1 MLHPMEIRIG
11 SSFTF
16 DVPVT
21 THAIVVVEPNCS
33 ELDRVVESHWSV
45 EPQEVSAGY
54 VDAYG
59 NRCRRLTL
67 DPGTVRLYFD
77 ATVMIDPTPD
87 PVDES
92 AIAWTAA
99 ALPDDTLGF
108 LLPSRYCESD
118 LLADLARS
126 TFGHVPAGWA
136 QVQAVSDWVHAQI
149 TFDYEAASP
158 HHTAASVLRD
168 RRGVCRDFTHAG
180 IALCRALNVPARY
193 VCGYIPDI
201 GVPDPGT
208 PMDFCAWM
216 EVYLGDRWHTF
227 DPRNNQRRIGRV
239 VVGRG
244 RDAADVAMV
253 TTFGQV
259 WLRDMTVW
267 AEEHRRVA
275 ADVG

>member
-1 MLHPMEIRIG
+1 MDLRVG

-21 THAIVVVEPNCS
+21 THAVVVIEPNVS
-33 ELDRVVESHWSV
+33 ETDRVVQSRWGI
-45 EPQEVSAGY
+45 EPHEPSTSY
-54 VDAYG
+54 VDAFG
-59 NRCRRLTL
+59 NRCRRVTL
-67 DPGTVRLYFD
+67 DPGTVRVWFD
-77 ATVMIDPTPD
+77 ATVTCAPEADPIDETA
-87 PVDES
+87 V
-92 AIAWTAA
+92 AWSPG
-99 ALPDDTLGF
+99 ALPDGALTF

-118 LLADLARS
+118 LLAPMAAS
-126 TFGHVPAGWA
+126 TFGHVPTGWA
-136 QVQAVSDWVHAQI
+136 QVQAVCDWVHDHI
-149 TFDYEAASP
+149 SFDYDSAST

-168 RRGVCRDFTHAG
+168 RRGVCRDYTHAA

-193 VCGYIPDI
+193 VCGYLPDI

-259 WLRDMTVW
+259 WLRELTVW
-267 AEEHRRVA
+267 ADEMRPAPAHTS
-275 ADVG
+275 

>member
-1 MLHPMEIRIG
+1 MDLRVG
-11 SSFTF
+11 NSFTF

-21 THAIVVVEPNCS
+21 THAVVIVEPNLS
-33 ELDRVVESHWSV
+33 EAERVVESRFGI
-45 EPQEVSAGY
+45 EPHEPASTF
-54 VDAYG
+54 VDGYG
-59 NRCRRLTL
+59 NRCRRLTMEA
-67 DPGTVRLYFD
+67 GTVRLWFD
-77 ATVMIDPTPD
+77 ATVTVDPTPD
-87 PVDES
+87 PVDE
-92 AIAWTAA
+92 AAEAWTPA
-99 ALPDDTLGF
+99 ALPDDTLPY

-118 LLADLARS
+118 LLAPMAAS
-126 TFGHVPAGWA
+126 TFGHIPSGWG
-136 QVQAVSDWVHAQI
+136 QVQAISDWVHDHL
-149 TFDYEAASP
+149 TFGYENASV

-168 RRGVCRDFTHAG
+168 GRGVCRDFTHAG

-193 VCGYIPDI
+193 VCGYLPDI

-253 TTFGQV
+253 TTFGQI
-259 WLRDMTVW
+259 WLRDLTVW
-267 AEEHRRVA
+267 AHELESVEART
-275 ADVG
+275 G